1 MAVFFVMLFL
11 VVIFGL
17 AVLFLVAADAA
28 GRAGG
33 DRTQLAARLRRV
45 LRHLNG
51 EARPPAAIVNAL
63 APLAA
68 APPAQPE
75 SDDADPAEQQGVAGA
90 GTTVPEPVRAAA
102 GADGGPQGGRH
113 VAP

>member
-63 APLAA
+63 TPLAA
-68 APPAQPE
+68 APPAQP
-75 SDDADPAEQQGVAGA
+75 
-90 GTTVPEPVRAAA
+90 
-102 GADGGPQGGRH
+102 
-113 VAP
+113 